1 MKKSVKILIIISVC
15 FVAVGMLLIFA
26 AAASVNFDFEQM
38 SGLHGTNE
46 TYTYD
51 ESYAVENI
59 AIDVTES
66 DVRLVASPNGE
77 LQIKCIESNKIYHEI
92 KIENGTLYITR
103 TDTRKWFERIFNIY
117 LSEISVTVYLPEGQY
132 GSLDVK
138 TVSGDIAAEVNATF
152 DTAELE
158 SASGDV
164 KFLANADENLILTS
178 VSGDIVLYG
187 VKTKSTYISS
197 TSGSIDISDVS
208 IAAAAEIKTTSGEI
222 DITSANAEQIY
233 VKSTSGSVELEN
245 TVALSLLKVETTS
258 GDISFDLCDAEKL
271 WLESVSGDVY
281 GSLLSGKIYS
291 TDTVSGRVS
300 VPPTTV
306 TGGECRIS
314 TTSGNIK
321 ISEK

>member
-26 AAASVNFDFEQM
+26 AAASVNFDFEEM
-38 SGLHGTNE
+38 SGLHETDE

-51 ESYAVENI
+51 ASYAVENI

-66 DVRLVASPNGE
+66 DVRLFTSPNGE
-77 LQIKCIESNKIYHEI
+77 LQIKCIESDKIYHRI
-92 KIENGTLYITR
+92 KIEDGTLYITR

-138 TVSGDIAAEVNATF
+138 TVSGDVEAEGKATF
-152 DTAELE
+152 NTAKLE
-158 SASGDV
+158 STSGDV
-164 KFLANADENLILTS
+164 KLLSGAYENIVLTS
-178 VSGDIVLYG
+178 VSGDIALYG
-187 VKTKSTYISS
+187 VETKSVYVSS

-208 IAAAAEIKTTSGEI
+208 VAAAAEIKTTSGEI
-222 DITSANAEQIY
+222 EATSLTAEQIGI
-233 VKSTSGSVELEN
+233 KSTSGSVELED
-245 TVALSLLKVETTS
+245 TAALSLLKVETTS
-258 GDISFDLCDAEKL
+258 GDISFVSCDAGKL
-271 WLESVSGDVY
+271 WLESVSGDVG

-300 VPPTTV
+300 VPPSTV
-306 TGGECRIS
+306 NGGECRIS